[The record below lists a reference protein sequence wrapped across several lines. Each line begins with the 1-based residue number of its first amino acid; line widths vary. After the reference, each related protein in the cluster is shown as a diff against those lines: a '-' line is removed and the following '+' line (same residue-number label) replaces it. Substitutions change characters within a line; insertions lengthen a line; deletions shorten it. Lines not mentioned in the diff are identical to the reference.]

1 MSNTQQNLR
10 IFCDLDGL
18 LASLFDAVSHKLF
31 NKTYKQITPDE
42 KQEAKKIWYDRS
54 HFVNNF
60 GDVEEFFATLPPY
73 GRNGELTNAIV
84 DTVVGFAGSY
94 KICSH
99 PAGIDPEA
107 CKRGKITWIKAHL
120 HPLPDEMYFPQNKA
134 EYALGKDGTPNVL
147 IDDFP
152 PYVKAWR
159 DAGGIA
165 IEMRT
170 DSYNSPE
177 QVKAFLTKELHKAKK
192 QIDGTE
198 NMKESFNTLVEN
210 LLESYN

>member
-99 PAGIDPEA
+99 PAGIDSKASEA
-107 CKRGKITWIKAHL
+107 GKRIWIHKHL
-120 HPLPDEMYFPQNKA
+120 NPLPDEMYFPQNKA
-134 EYALGKDGTPNVL
+134 EYALGEDGTPNVL

-152 PYVKAWR
+152 PYIKAWR

-170 DSYNSPE
+170 DSFHSPE
-177 QVKAFLTKELHKAKK
+177 QVKSFLTKKLLAAKK
-192 QIDGTE
+192 KIDGE
-198 NMKESFNTLVEN
+198 DVRVESFDSTVSR
-210 LLESYN
+210 LLQSFI